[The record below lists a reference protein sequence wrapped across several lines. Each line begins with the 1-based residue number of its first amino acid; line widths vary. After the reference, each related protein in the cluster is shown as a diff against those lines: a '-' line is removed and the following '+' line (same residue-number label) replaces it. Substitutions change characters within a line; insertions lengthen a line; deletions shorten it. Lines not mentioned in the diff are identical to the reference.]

1 MSGRAALMN
10 RKARRASLKDPNHA
24 RSPTLRIADLLAQ
37 ARWYHQQGQSGRAQ
51 DICNLILKREPR
63 HVHALNLLGL
73 ILQRAG
79 HHRHAARIFAEAV
92 ASDEFNAACHYNL
105 GSSYQALNETTKAA
119 LHFNR
124 ALALGM
130 SEKNSE
136 DFILQNPSIG
146 MCVARIL
153 ATLPTADGAIAFPN
167 MSLAGGSIANI
178 PIHTSDAAGEA
189 VILID
194 ASALV
199 AAADALELKASS
211 AAALQ
216 MDDVPSMASAAGS
229 PSTPTAAQ
237 LVSLFQ
243 TNSTALKCERTFGF
257 EIIREAGVASLS
269 SVQWGK
275 FGSPPA

>member
-1 MSGRAALMN
+1 MRDLRHCESRIVGPGEMV
-10 RKARRASLKDPNHA
+10 
-24 RSPTLRIADLLAQ
+24 SPTGTVR
-37 ARWYHQQGQSGRAQ
+37 RAQ
-51 DICNLILKREPR
+51 DICNLILNASLVMFMR
-63 HVHALNLLGL
+63 L
-73 ILQRAG
+73 ISSVDPTTRC

-146 MCVARIL
+146 ICVARIL
-153 ATLPTADGAIAFPN
+153 ATLPTADGV
-167 MSLAGGSIANI
+167 SLSRTCPSPADRSQTFQST
-178 PIHTSDAAGEA
+178 TSDAAGEA

-216 MDDVPSMASAAGS
+216 MDECPRWQA
-229 PSTPTAAQ
+229 
-237 LVSLFQ
+237 
-243 TNSTALKCERTFGF
+243 
-257 EIIREAGVASLS
+257 
-269 SVQWGK
+269 
-275 FGSPPA
+275 PPGHRPHPRPRNW